1 MSIGRTGKATPFAVL
16 EPVFVGGS
24 TVRQFPNITA
34 QILWVSETAEL
45 GKQYGVRGISKGV
58 MPHFNEML
66 SDTQIKAIVDYERGL

>member
-1 MSIGRTGKATPFAVL
+1 MSGGGAFGPSL
-16 EPVFVGGS
+16 VGGA

-34 QILWVSETAEL
+34 QILWVGETAEF

-58 MPHFNEML
+58 MPHFSQML